1 MFDSIL
7 DTNSPLLDDN
17 KMADEDEI
25 LLTIFSLGRQPCAYA
40 SAYVDP
46 VLTGQCSDV
55 SVSTRRTDM
64 LLVLMSLMFSLAYAY
79 VLVKTSLNVLNLT
92 PGNCR
97 KCRFLR

>member
-40 SAYVDP
+40 SAYVNP
-46 VLTGQCSDV
+46 VLTGQCCDV

-79 VLVKTSLNVLNLT
+79 VLVKTSLNDLNLT